1 MNPQITNLIIMLGMM
16 QVSKRIP
23 FEDPTWLNG
32 IRIAYVLSN
41 VIIVG
46 IYLLV
51 GNKIKAKNGMPAPP
65 RPRRTPPG

>member
-1 MNPQITNLIIMLGMM
+1 MM

-32 IRIAYVLSN
+32 IRGMYILSN
-41 VIIVG
+41 ILIVG

-51 GNKIKAKNGMPAPP
+51 AKKIKTKNGTILFP
-65 RPRRTPPG
+65 